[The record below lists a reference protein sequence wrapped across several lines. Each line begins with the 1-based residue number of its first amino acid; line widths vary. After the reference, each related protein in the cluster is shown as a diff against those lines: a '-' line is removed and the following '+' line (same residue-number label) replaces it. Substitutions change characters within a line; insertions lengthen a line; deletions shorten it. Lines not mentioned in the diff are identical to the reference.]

1 MTVDEFV
8 SETLGQ
14 WYDMDGVP
22 AGNPYQCADY
32 FKLACQKLLGYHFPC
47 GGDGYVDNW
56 WNEETRK
63 AHSKEF
69 KYVTDWRKLKD
80 GDFVIWGNARR
91 YPETINPLSHI
102 AMYYK
107 GNMVG
112 TNQFGHKEVT
122 SVPVDNSVWENM
134 IGAYRFRSW
143 DEKKE
148 EEKKMDKYVMNG
160 IDISNHQ
167 ASAGFD
173 ISKVSFDFCIIKS
186 TEGIGFVD
194 PFCDQYVQYCIAQDL
209 PWGFYHFGRPGN
221 DPEREADFWVEQT
234 SNYFGHGL
242 PVLDIETTDGNEDVV
257 SWCYRFLSRVI
268 DRTGIKPMVY
278 MSESFDWKYDWSAVV
293 SLDVGL
299 WLAAYRSS
307 TPVYNYQYPSMW
319 KSPVTHHWQFICM
332 WQYTSNGHLEGYSG
346 RLDMDVFYGDRE
358 VWQKYVTGGKEAP
371 PAGQTP
377 EEAHSETIPDD
388 LGKDEEDI
396 VIDENEAVSSPEN
409 VVEDITKIDWKRK
422 LSSRKFWMAII
433 NLLTAVFIA
442 CRMDQTEITQITA
455 IIMASGGLIAYI
467 LAEGWIDASREANR
481 DDRD

>member
-8 SETLGQ
+8 TETLGQ

-22 AGNPYQCADY
+22 VGNPYQCADY

-69 KYVTDWRKLKD
+69 KYVTDWHKLKD

-122 SVPVDNSVWENM
+122 SVPVDDSVWKNM

-143 DEKKE
+143 EGAE
-148 EEKKMDKYVMNG
+148 EEVPSEDTKKYTLNG

-167 ASAGFD
+167 GSAGFD
-173 ISKVSFDFCIIKS
+173 LSQVNYDFVIIKS

-194 PFCDQYVQYCIAQDL
+194 PYCDRYVQEAIRAGKC
-209 PWGFYHFGRPGN
+209 WGFYHFGRPGN
-221 DPEREADFWVEQT
+221 DPIKEADFWYENT
-234 SNYFGHGL
+234 KNYFHKGL
-242 PVLDIETTDGNEDVV
+242 PVLDIEVTDGNEDVV
-257 SWCYRFLSRVI
+257 AWCYRFLSRII
-268 DRTGIKPMVY
+268 DLTGVKPLVY
-278 MSESFDWKYDWSAVV
+278 MSEQSFEWKYDWSAVV

-307 TPVYNYQYPSMW
+307 TAVYNYDYPKMW
-319 KSPVTHHWQFICM
+319 KSPVPKSWPFITM
-332 WQYTSNGHLEGYSG
+332 WQYTSNGHLDGYNG
-346 RLDMDVFYGDRE
+346 RLDMDIWFGDKE
-358 VWQKYVTGGKEAP
+358 TWMKYVESAP
-371 PAGQTP
+371 
-377 EEAHSETIPDD
+377 HSTQP
-388 LGKDEEDI
+388 
-396 VIDENEAVSSPEN
+396 VPEAVSDDSQSISEGDDIILIDDEEEAEMN
-409 VVEDITKIDWKRK
+409 GNEVVQDITKIDWKRK
-422 LSSRKFWMAII
+422 LSSRKFWVAII
-433 NLLTAVFIA
+433 NLLTAVFLALHMSEQEIA
-442 CRMDQTEITQITA
+442 QITA

-467 LAEGWIDASREANR
+467 LAEGWIDANREANR
-481 DDRD
+481 HDSE